1 VTPLATIALYGCI
14 PAILVLFAIVPP
26 RTAVAVAFI
35 GGILLLPMYELE
47 VKFVPQFNKITAT
60 SIGVMIGIG
69 VFDAGRFVAYRFRV
83 IDLPIIAWCISPFF
97 ASITNDLGAYDGVS
111 ASLMSVLMYG
121 VPYFVGRLYF
131 SDPDGLEFL
140 LKSIVVGGLIY
151 VPLCLYE
158 VRMSPQLHRVLYG
171 EHAHSFAQTYR
182 FGGYRPTVFMQH
194 GLMVGMWMTAATL
207 AGFGLALHARA
218 KRLLGAPMWVW
229 VCVLGLTAVLCKS
242 LGALGLLAVGVSLI
256 CAVRLTKAPA
266 LVWCMALVVPAYL
279 VARVALN
286 WDAGTIV
293 ELASRIDKDRADSLG
308 VRLFNEN
315 LLVERALER
324 PMFGWGGWNRAR
336 LEDEDTITDSL
347 WIIAIGQRGLVGL
360 VACFAYMVIPA
371 MLVCTRR
378 TMADQRVAVPL
389 LALSIILLMYAI
401 DCLLNA
407 MVVPAYSIVAGAA
420 AGAAGVAA
428 ASTRKHGAA
437 PLRRPRTMANPTST
451 HA

>member
-1 VTPLATIALYGCI
+1 MTPLATIALYGWI
-14 PAILVLFAIVPP
+14 PAILVLFAIAPP

-69 VFDAGRFVAYRFRV
+69 IFDAGRLVAYRFRL
-83 IDLPIIAWCISPFF
+83 IDLPIVAWCISPFF

-131 SDPDGLEFL
+131 SDAASLEFL

-158 VRMSPQLHRVLYG
+158 VRMSPQLHRVFYG

-182 FGGYRPTVFMQH
+182 LGGYRPTVFMQH
-194 GLMVGMWMTAATL
+194 GLMVGMWMTVATL
-207 AGFGLALHARA
+207 AAFGLALHAKA
-218 KRLLGAPMWVW
+218 KRLLGVPMWVW
-229 VCVLGLTAVLCKS
+229 VCVLGITAVLCKS
-242 LGALGLLAVGVSLI
+242 LGALGLMAVGMSLI
-256 CAVRLTKAPA
+256 CAVRLTRATA
-266 LVWCMALVVPAYL
+266 LVWCLALIVPVYL
-279 VARVALN
+279 VARVAFN
-286 WDAGTIV
+286 WDGGTIV
-293 ELASRIDKDRADSLG
+293 ELASRIDEDRADSLG
-308 VRLFNEN
+308 VRLLNEN

-336 LEDEDTITDSL
+336 IEDEDTITDSL

-360 VACFAYMVIPA
+360 VACFAYFVIPA
-371 MLVCTRR
+371 VLICTRR
-378 TMADQRVAVPL
+378 TIADQRVAMPL
-389 LALSIILLMYAI
+389 LSLSIILLVYSI

-407 MVVPAYSIVAGAA
+407 MVVPAYSIAAGAA
-420 AGAAGVAA
+420 AGAAGVVA
-428 ASTRKHGAA
+428 ASTGTRGAA
-437 PLRRPRTMANPTST
+437 PLRRTRTVANPTST